1 METTCK
7 PLHVSHLEY
16 FQRKT
21 CIKMMIGICDMNR
34 IVNYTLDLSGEEVDQ
49 AMQEAFQVWSD
60 VTPLHFTR
68 IFNGTADIMI
78 SFGSKGDV
86 RTKL

>member
-1 METTCK
+1 
-7 PLHVSHLEY
+7 
-16 FQRKT
+16 
-21 CIKMMIGICDMNR
+21 MMIGICYMNR
-34 IVNYTLDLSGEEVDQ
+34 MVNYTLDLSWEEVDQ
-49 AMQEAFQVWSD
+49 AMHEAFQVWSD

-86 RTKL
+86 RAKV